1 MAEITKTR
9 DRDPAPLGVPYP
21 SKITLPTPRSVIV
34 RRQRLTDALTAA
46 LERRLVLVSAPAGY
60 GKTTLL
66 LDFARSS
73 PLPVCWYSLDERD
86 QDFGTF
92 LRYFLAAGQR
102 QFAGFGSGLAH
113 ALMESEQ
120 LSPEVAAD
128 LMVAA
133 MEDTGQPFAF
143 VLDNF
148 HLLEGASPALIKA
161 IEGWIYR
168 LPASCS
174 VILSGRVQP
183 RLGIVPIMSVRQ
195 EVVSI
200 GAGEFAFTCE
210 EVVQLFREVL
220 GKEISL
226 DDAQRLS
233 DISEGWAAALILLA
247 DRVRTAQTPASLEQ
261 LRPTDTL
268 YQYIAL
274 EEFDP
279 LPEDVRRF
287 LAESSVLRQMDAAT
301 LNTLLGISDAEER
314 LDYLEGRNLFVY
326 RGESGTTY
334 RYHKLFRA
342 FLISHLRNR
351 DPQRF
356 IDLNL
361 EAAAIREKG
370 ENWSEAVYHYIQ
382 AGAWDHVV
390 RITDLVGWRLF
401 EEGRWDTLADWLEAI
416 PAAELAQQPK
426 LLLWKARIL
435 HYLNQADR
443 ALALLAQATAS
454 FEAKNDWL
462 ALAEALITRGMS
474 LRIKGD
480 YAESREALAKARAIL
495 LEKDGPTSIL
505 TEARKELGITLSL
518 AGKLTEAI
526 QELTAVLDIYEA
538 QGDMYNIAYTSD
550 QLAATLVVAGRLSE
564 AATYLE
570 RARQRWT
577 KLGND
582 QRLAATILSLAVAYY
597 LQGDYAKAE
606 ELVQQGLERAKAV
619 EGRRP
624 EVYLLHTLADIKRD
638 QGDFAAALEIYNS
651 ALDQAWSLDDAYVLI
666 IIMDSI
672 ANTYRLMGDLVNS
685 ESWAKR
691 AMAEAEKHGGDM
703 DIGICLMTSA
713 LLRRHE
719 GEPKEAVALLEK
731 AAAHLKEAGA
741 GRELATAYFHL
752 ASTLFSLK
760 RKRSALDYLELAA
773 KVASELGYDHFL
785 ISEASKNPL
794 LIQYAAANKAA
805 DGYYARLLKA
815 MKATSASASSA
826 ISETPAGEAA
836 TTVRAFGFGNPRV
849 EVGGHEITDLEWRSN
864 KSKEMFFFFLCNR
877 RPLRKEEIVAAL
889 WPDLPEEKTTS
900 AFHSNL
906 HRLRKAI
913 YPDCIAKD
921 SGRYV
926 LDPRG
931 HFTFDVEEFQQA
943 LQQAASLPKG
953 SPEATAMMEKAL
965 AVYTGPFAPDFYSE
979 WAESLRWQLEE
990 QYTSL
995 LASLAAVYSEAGDF
1009 KRSADLCQ
1017 RIIELDEYNE
1027 AAWYRLMNNYIRSG
1041 QMEAARYCY
1050 NRYAQILSRDGDPE
1064 DVPDFDSLCRDI
1076 ASGRLRP

>member
-1 MAEITKTR
+1 M
-9 DRDPAPLGVPYP
+9 GVPYP
-21 SKITLPTPRSVIV
+21 SKVTLPSTRSVII
-34 RRQRLTDALTAA
+34 RRQRLVDALSAA
-46 LERRLVLVSAPAGY
+46 LERRVVLVTAPAGY

-86 QDFGTF
+86 RDLETF

-102 QFAGFGSGLAH
+102 QFTGFGADLARV
-113 ALMESEQ
+113 LMEGEH
-120 LSPEVAAD
+120 LSPETATD
-128 LMVAA
+128 LMAAA
-133 MEDTGQPFAF
+133 MEGADQALVF
-143 VLDNF
+143 VLDNL
-148 HLLEGASPALIKA
+148 HMLEDAPPSLVKA
-161 IEGWIYR
+161 IEGWVYR

-183 RLGIVPIMSVRQ
+183 RLGIFPVMSVKQ
-195 EVVSI
+195 EIASI
-200 GAGEFAFTCE
+200 GAQELAFTCE
-210 EVVQLFREVL
+210 EVVHLFREVL

-226 DDAQRLS
+226 DDAQHLS
-233 DISEGWAAALILLA
+233 DITEGWAAALILLA
-247 DRVRTAQTPASLEQ
+247 ERVRTAQTHVSLEQ

-274 EEFDP
+274 EVFEP
-279 LPEDVRRF
+279 LPEELRRF
-287 LAESSVLRQMDAAT
+287 LAESAVLRQMDVAS
-301 LNTLLGISDAEER
+301 LNSLLAITDAEEK
-314 LDYLEGRNLFVY
+314 LDLLEGRNLFVY
-326 RGESGTTY
+326 REEAGSAY

-342 FLISHLRNR
+342 FLVSHLRNR

-356 IDLNL
+356 VDLNL
-361 EAAAIREKG
+361 QAAAIREKG
-370 ENWSEAVYHYIQ
+370 ENWSEAVYHDIQ
-382 AGAWDHVV
+382 AGAWDQVV
-390 RITDLVGWRLF
+390 RITDRVGWRLF

-416 PAAELAQQPK
+416 PADELARQPK

-435 HYLNQADR
+435 YYLNQADR

-462 ALAEALITRGMS
+462 PLAEALITRGMC

-480 YAESREALAKARAIL
+480 YAESRDALAKARAIL
-495 LEKDGPTSIL
+495 LEKDGPTSVL
-505 TEARKELGITLSL
+505 TEARKELGITSSL

-550 QLAATLVVAGRLSE
+550 QLAATLVVAGRISE

-582 QRLAATILSLAVAYY
+582 QRLAATILGLANAYY

-606 ELVQQGLERAKAV
+606 ELVRQGLDRAKAV

-638 QGDFAAALEIYNS
+638 QGDFVAALEIYNS
-651 ALDQAWSLDDAYVLI
+651 AMDQAWSLDDAYVLI

-672 ANTYRLMGDLVNS
+672 ANTYRLMGDLVNG

-719 GEPKEAVALLEK
+719 GELKEAVALLEK
-731 AAAHLKEAGA
+731 AAGHLKEAGA

-760 RKRSALDYLELAA
+760 RKRPALDYLELAA

-805 DGYYARLLKA
+805 DGYYARILKA
-815 MKATSASASSA
+815 MKATSVAAASAG
-826 ISETPAGEAA
+826 SEAPAGEAA
-836 TTVRAFGFGNPRV
+836 TTVRAYGFGHPRV
-849 EVGGHEITDLEWRSN
+849 EAGGNEITDLEWRSN

-913 YPDCIAKD
+913 YPECIAKD

-931 HFTFDVEEFQQA
+931 HFSFDVEEFQEA
-943 LQQAASLPKG
+943 LQQAATLPKG
-953 SPEATAMMEKAL
+953 SPEATAIMEKAL
-965 AVYTGPFAPDFYSE
+965 SIYTGPFAPDFYSE

-995 LASLAAVYSEAGDF
+995 LASLAAVYSEAGNF

-1050 NRYAQILSRDGDPE
+1050 NRYAQILSRDGNPE

-1076 ASGRLRP
+1076 AGGRQ